1 MSLVALAM
9 RLTLCEALAGKTLAD
24 DAVYDSNVAD
34 LDRLIEKDKTRL
46 LITVATDEQEGT
58 FDGLAYDI
66 ANRKL
71 DLVIEIAAAQGV
83 SVEIEAAGD
92 DPPEEAVM
100 AEIKASDAGL
110 EMTVDLIARQ
120 IMAIIQAGDGWADL
134 FRDVAGKPVKF
145 TSKRGAGWEKG
156 PRFAARQIVITYEPL
171 FEPTLGAPPGW
182 YWSRLI
188 AKFTEAGGVLA
199 QYGALIAKVIEGTP
213 IPEWR
218 QLQAD
223 LGLSDEAARAHGAGA
238 EVGPGEEPAAAL
250 KLESDGDH
258 LGFVEEMPEEGWQA
272 LFAAVDDLH
281 GVLDQ
286 YFEGVG
292 G

>member
-9 RLTLCEALAGKTLAD
+9 RLTLTQALAGKTLAE
-24 DAVYDSNVAD
+24 DAVYDSNVVD

-66 ANRKL
+66 ANRKI

-83 SVEIEAAGD
+83 RVEIEAAGD

-110 EMTVDLIARQ
+110 EMTVDIIARQ
-120 IMAIIQAGDGWADL
+120 IMATIQGGDGWADL

-171 FEPTLGAPPGW
+171 FEPTFGLPPGH
-182 YWSRLI
+182 YWRRLI
-188 AKFTEAGGVLA
+188 AKVTEAGGDLA
-199 QYGALIAKVIEGTP
+199 QHGALIAKVIEGTP

-218 QLQAD
+218 QLQVD
-223 LGLSDEAARAHGAGA
+223 LGLSDDAARAHGAGA
-238 EVGPGEEPAAAL
+238 QSGVGEEPTAADELA
-250 KLESDGDH
+250 SDGDH
-258 LGFVEEMPEEGWQA
+258 LGYVVEPAPPEE
-272 LFAAVDDLH
+272 
-281 GVLDQ
+281 
-286 YFEGVG
+286 EGG
-292 G
+292 P

>member
-9 RLTLCEALAGKTLAD
+9 RLTLTQALAGKTLAD
-24 DAVYDSNVAD
+24 EAVYDSNVVD

-66 ANRKL
+66 ANRKI

-83 SVEIEAAGD
+83 RVEIEAQGD

-100 AEIKASDAGL
+100 AEIKASDASL

-120 IMAIIQAGDGWADL
+120 VMATIQGGDGWADL
-134 FRDVAGKPVKF
+134 FRVFADKPVKF

-156 PRFAARQIVITYEPL
+156 PRFAARQIVITYDPLHEPA
-171 FEPTLGAPPGW
+171 LGRPPEECW
-182 YWSRLI
+182 ARLVT
-188 AKFTEAGGVLA
+188 KLTQAGGELA
-199 QYGALIAKVIEGTP
+199 KHGALIAKVIEGTP

-218 QLQAD
+218 QLQVD
-223 LGLSDEAARAHGAGA
+223 LGLSDDAARAHGAGA
-238 EVGPGEEPAAAL
+238 QSGPGEEPAAAEEL
-250 KLESDGDH
+250 ASDGDH
-258 LGFVEEMPEEGWQA
+258 LEYVVEPA
-272 LFAAVDDLH
+272 P
-281 GVLDQ
+281 
-286 YFEGVG
+286 
-292 G
+292 

>member
-9 RLTLCEALAGKTLAD
+9 RLTLCEALVGKTLAE
-24 DAVYDSNVAD
+24 DAVYDSNVVD
-34 LDRLIEKDKTRL
+34 LDRLIAKDETRL

-66 ANRKL
+66 ANRKI

-83 SVEIEAAGD
+83 RVEIEAAGD

-120 IMAIIQAGDGWADL
+120 IMATIQGGTGWADL
-134 FRDVAGKPVKF
+134 FRVFADTPVKF

-156 PRFAARQIVITYEPL
+156 PRFAARQIVITYDPLHEPA
-171 FEPTLGAPPGW
+171 LGRPPEECW
-182 YWSRLI
+182 ADLV
-188 AKFTEAGGVLA
+188 AKMVEAGGVLA
-199 QYGALIAKVIEGTP
+199 QYGALIAKIIEGTP

-223 LGLSDEAARAHGAGA
+223 LGLSDDAARAHGAGA
-238 EVGPGEEPAAAL
+238 QEGPGEEPVQAQE
-250 KLESDGDH
+250 LESDDDH
-258 LGFVEEMPEEGWQA
+258 LGFVVEPASTPEFVG
-272 LFAAVDDLH
+272 LDFSVAAH
-281 GVLDQ
+281 SQ
-286 YFEGVG
+286 YVPLV
-292 G
+292 